1 MVSQKKLKNKYFLL
15 FNNKNIMFDT
25 ASNGRALRD
34 NPRLGKEVL
43 RARRPLSE
51 HAKINRASTE
61 GWGVITDNCNSP
73 LP

>member
-1 MVSQKKLKNKYFLL
+1 MIIYE
-15 FNNKNIMFDT
+15 NNMYDT
-25 ASNGRALRD
+25 ASSGRALRD

-61 GWGVITDNCNSP
+61 GWGVIIDNCNSP